1 MFSHFEKDIDWLQ
14 FKAIIAAPI
23 LEELLYRSIIF
34 GIYRD
39 AYILEGNELTCLY
52 TLPLYFAIAH
62 LNTFYYNKITNST

>member
-1 MFSHFEKDIDWLQ
+1 MK

-39 AYILEGNELTCLY
+39 SNILEENKTACLCV
-52 TLPLYFAIAH
+52 LPLYFAIAH
-62 LNTFYYNKITNST
+62 LNTFYYNKITNLEQLKSVLI